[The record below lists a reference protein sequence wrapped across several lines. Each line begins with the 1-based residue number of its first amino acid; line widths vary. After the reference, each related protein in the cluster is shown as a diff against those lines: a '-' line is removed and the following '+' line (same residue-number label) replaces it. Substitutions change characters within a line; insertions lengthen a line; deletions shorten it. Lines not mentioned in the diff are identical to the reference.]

1 MIEVKTDAP
10 SETLALGQ
18 RLAAVL
24 QPGDIVVLNGRLGT
38 GKTLLA
44 SGIAEGLGITDAVS
58 SPSFILARRYDDG
71 FLPFVHADAYRLASI
86 AEFEDLELIEAAADG
101 VLVVEWGE
109 AVAQALGD
117 DQLEIRI
124 TMDSEHART
133 FRIVPRGSW
142 VKRSLEEVV

>member
-24 QPGDIVVLNGRLGT
+24 QPGDIVLLNGRLGT

-44 SGIAEGLGITDAVS
+44 SGIAEGLGVTDPVS
-58 SPSFILARRYDDG
+58 SPSFILARRYEDG
-71 FLPFVHADAYRLASI
+71 FLPLVHADVYRLGSI

-109 AVAQALGD
+109 AVAQVLGD
-117 DQLEIRI
+117 DRLEIRI
-124 TMDSEHART
+124 TMDGEYTRT
-133 FRIVPRGSW
+133 FRLIPRGTW
-142 VKRSLEEVV
+142 TKRSLEEVA